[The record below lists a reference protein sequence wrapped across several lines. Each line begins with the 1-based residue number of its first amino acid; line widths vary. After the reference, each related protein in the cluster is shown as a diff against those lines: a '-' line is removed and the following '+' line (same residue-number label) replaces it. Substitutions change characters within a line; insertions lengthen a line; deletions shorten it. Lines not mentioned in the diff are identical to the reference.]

1 MIQKQISLT
10 MPKNLFEASKE
21 YYKEF
26 GYINLQ
32 EFILDLIRKRVIIE
46 NLSRYKKIEERMER
60 GIGVKRFGQKEAIKY
75 LKGL

>member
-1 MIQKQISLT
+1 MNKQISLT
-10 MPKNLFEASKE
+10 IPESLFNASRE
-21 YYKEF
+21 YYKEL

-46 NLSRYKKIEERMER
+46 NIERYKEIEDRMKK
-60 GIGVKRFGQKEAIKY
+60 GVGVKRFNRDDSIKY